1 MSKEEMSILKIEELL
16 KDENKF
22 NSYVDSLENNNDIP
36 YEEGLENRILS
47 KITNEKND
55 NKKRNKFRI
64 TDYLKVACFT
74 LIALIVWN
82 FFGFVS
88 KTNGEEIE
96 SARQENSEEFNSI
109 ISKINEF
116 FVTPINLERGGKE

>member
-22 NSYVDSLENNNDIP
+22 NSYLDSLENNNDIP

-55 NKKRNKFRI
+55 NKKQNKFRM

-74 LIALIVWN
+74 LIALIIWN

-96 SARQENSEEFNSI
+96 SARQENSEEINSI

-116 FVTPINLERGGKE
+116 FVTPINLERGGK

>member
-22 NSYVDSLENNNDIP
+22 NSYVDSLENNDDIP

-55 NKKRNKFRI
+55 NKKQNRFRM
-64 TDYLKVACFT
+64 TDYLKWHV
-74 LIALIVWN
+74 LH
-82 FFGFVS
+82 
-88 KTNGEEIE
+88 
-96 SARQENSEEFNSI
+96 
-109 ISKINEF
+109 
-116 FVTPINLERGGKE
+116 